1 MENNFVHLHVHT
13 EYSLLDG
20 FARINQLVDKVKAM
34 GMTAVAM
41 TDHGNMYGTIPFY
54 DKCHAAGIKPILGC
68 EFYVAEDL
76 SVKQGRQK
84 EHHLILLAKNEVGF
98 ANLSKLNTI
107 GFVDGYYYG
116 HARIDYKTL
125 AEHAEGLICTTACIG
140 GTVPQYILHDDIE
153 GAKKQI
159 KWFKD
164 LFGEDF
170 YIELQNHGLPDQL
183 KVMPVLRQ
191 LAREFNIKTIATNDV
206 HYINKDDAEAQ
217 DVLVCVATGKTL
229 DDPNR
234 FTMRTCDEYYLKNYD
249 EMIRALP
256 QDAEALANTL
266 EIAEKC
272 NVEFANIDKNK
283 YMFPD
288 YHAPDG
294 KDNMAFFEELL
305 HDGLIK
311 RYGEITPEIEERVN
325 REKDMIVGKGFVNYF
340 LTVRDYINA
349 ARLKG
354 ISVGPGR
361 GSGAGS
367 VVAYALGIT
376 SVNPLKYD
384 LLFERFLHN
393 ERVSAPDFDIDFEAE
408 RREEVVDYVREKYGQ
423 DHVANIITF
432 GTMAAKNAIKDVA
445 RVLGMPYSEG
455 DKITKL
461 MPTIGPK
468 PEVIKKLFGLYQA
481 KEGDKDFGVD
491 YSIPELVEMYK
502 DPQIKRVVDI
512 AAKVEDCPRQTGVHA
527 CGVIISPHVL
537 GDMIPLS
544 RNGDVITTQF
554 TGVDMERLGHMK
566 MDFLGLQNL
575 TDISGA
581 IKMIEK
587 NHGVTINF
595 DKMEYDDPEVYKL
608 ISTGNTKAIF
618 QLESP
623 GFQKFLQDLK
633 PTCLEDIIAG
643 ISLYR
648 PGPMDIIPRYVHNK
662 HHPEDV
668 TYAHPILEPIENVT
682 YGCIVYQEQ
691 VMRIVQDMAGYT
703 LGQADNV
710 RRMMGKKKVAAMEA
724 EQEVFLHGR
733 GEIVDHG
740 KVSPPIEG
748 CVKRGIPEDIARQ
761 VWQEMANFAK
771 YAFNKSHSAAYAYVA
786 YQTAYLKNYYEPEFL
801 TSVLNN
807 RINKIDEIINY
818 VTHCREEKIPVLPPD
833 VNESGAYFECDGK
846 QIRFGLAAIKGS
858 GEGVCKA
865 IIEEREKGGKF
876 RDFEDFL
883 NRTVNLGINKRVLE
897 GFIYSGAFDCFG
909 KTRSQLAN
917 VYETAAACAAK
928 ENKSRAAGQYSM
940 FDSLSTGEGSYI
952 SYPDIKEF
960 DKSFV
965 LKKEKEVLGLYISGH
980 PLDNYRDIMR
990 QFTFNSSMVQ
1000 LAAED
1005 DAGAVDEDEAVLN
1018 DTGLQDGMQVVFGG
1032 MIAEFIKRYTKK
1044 DNKPMA
1050 QLVFEDNYGSCDVM
1064 VFPKVYERYKDQL
1077 KDDALCTITAKIQIR
1092 PGDKPTISADKIEF
1106 WDTTTA
1112 QTSVAINKQEE
1123 KEDDAPKQT
1132 LYLQYNV
1139 LDPKIHAQIMN
1150 IALTYMGPVP
1160 VMVQW
1165 EKKLYNNGLTVT
1177 PSLALM
1183 AELENLLGRENV
1195 KLISK

>member
-20 FARINQLVDKVKAM
+20 FARINQLVKKVKEM

-54 DKCHAAGIKPILGC
+54 DKCHKEGIKPIIGC
-68 EFYVAEDL
+68 EFYVADDL
-76 SVKQGRQK
+76 TVKQGRQK
-84 EHHLILLAKNEVGF
+84 DEHLILLAKDETGF

-107 GFVDGYYYG
+107 GFTEGYYYG

-125 AEHAEGLICTTACIG
+125 AEHHEGLICTTACIA
-140 GTVPQYILHDDIE
+140 GTVPQCIIHDDMA
-153 GAKKQI
+153 GAVKQLL
-159 KWFKD
+159 WFKE
-164 LFGEDF
+164 LFGDDF
-170 YIELQNHGLPDQL
+170 YIELQNHGLADEL
-183 KVMPVLRQ
+183 KVMPVLRE
-191 LAREFNIKTIATNDV
+191 LAKQYNIKTIATNDV

-217 DVLVCVATGKTL
+217 DVLVCVQTGKTL

-249 EMIRALP
+249 EMIKALP
-256 QDAEALANTL
+256 NDAEALANTL

-272 NVEFANIDKNK
+272 NFEFANLDKNR

-305 HDGLIK
+305 HAGLIR

-349 ARLKG
+349 AREMG

-367 VVAYALGIT
+367 VVAFALGIT

-393 ERVSAPDFDIDFEAE
+393 ERVSAPDFDIDFAAE
-408 RREEVVDYVREKYGQ
+408 RREEVVEYVRKKYGY

-432 GTMAAKNAIKDVA
+432 GTMKAKNAIKDVA
-445 RVLGMPYSEG
+445 RVLGMPYSQG
-455 DKITKL
+455 DRITKL
-461 MPTIGPK
+461 IPNGIPS
-468 PEVIKKLFGLYQA
+468 PEVIKKVFGLYQA

-491 YSIPELVEMYK
+491 YSVPELVEMYS
-502 DPQIKRVVDI
+502 DSQIKRLVDI

-527 CGVIISPHVL
+527 CGVIISPHKL
-537 GDMIPLS
+537 GDIIPLS

-554 TGVDMERLGHMK
+554 VGTDMERLGHMK

-581 IKMIEK
+581 IDMIKE
-587 NHGVTINF
+587 NHGVEINF
-595 DKMEYDDPEVYKL
+595 DKMEYNDPEVFKL

-623 GFQKFLQDLK
+623 GFQKFLRELK

-668 TYAHPILEPIENVT
+668 TYAHPILEHIEDVT

-710 RRMMGKKKVAAMEA
+710 RRMMGKKKVDAMAA
-724 EQEVFLHGR
+724 EQEVFIHGR

-740 KVSPPIEG
+740 KVSPPIDG
-748 CVKRGIPEDIARQ
+748 CIKRGIPEDIARQ

-807 RINKIDEIINY
+807 RITKIDEITNY
-818 VTHCREEKIPVLPPD
+818 ISHCREEKIEILPPD
-833 VNESGAYFECDGK
+833 INESGAYFVCKGRT
-846 QIRFGLAAIKGS
+846 IRYGLSALKGN

-865 IIEEREKGGKF
+865 IVEERERNGKF
-876 RDFEDFL
+876 KDLTDFL
-883 NRTVNLGINKRVLE
+883 KRTLTLGVNKRVIE
-897 GFIYSGAFDCFG
+897 GLIFSGAFDCFG
-909 KTRSQLAN
+909 KKRSQLAG
-917 VYETAAACAAK
+917 VYESAVALAEK
-928 ENKSRAAGQYSM
+928 EIKSRSLGQFSI
-940 FDSLSTGEGSYI
+940 FDSIENSDEGSIVYADI
-952 SYPDIKEF
+952 SEYPKQ
-960 DKSFV
+960 V
-965 LKKEKEVLGLYISGH
+965 LLKKEKEVLGLYVSGH
-980 PLDNYRDIMR
+980 PLDDYADIMKT
-990 QFTFNSSMVQ
+990 FTFNSSMITLSSGDEVMN
-1000 LAAED
+1000 ED
-1005 DAGAVDEDEAVLN
+1005 GDSEVEVLN
-1018 DTGLQDGMQVVFGG
+1018 DTGLEDGTSVTFGG
-1032 MIAEFIKRYTKK
+1032 MISEFKKRYTKK
-1044 DNKPMA
+1044 DNKTMA
-1050 QLVFEDNYGSCDVM
+1050 QLRVEDNYGSCEVM
-1064 VFPKVYERYKDQL
+1064 VFPKAYEKYKNELAEDVML
-1077 KDDALCTITAKIQIR
+1077 TIYGKVSIK
-1092 PGDKPTISADKIEF
+1092 PGERPTIIGERLEF
-1106 WDTTTA
+1106 WEKPNN
-1112 QTSVAINKQEE
+1112 SENLNEKKEE
-1123 KEDDAPKQT
+1123 VKKSQV

-1139 LDPKIHAQIMN
+1139 LDPKIHAKVMSATISKS
-1150 IALTYMGPVP
+1150 GSVP
-1160 VMVQW
+1160 VIVQW
-1165 EKKLYNNGLTVT
+1165 EKKLYNNGLSVMI
-1177 PSLALM
+1177 SDELM
-1183 AELENLLGRENV
+1183 KDLEDLLGEENV
-1195 KLISK
+1195 KLVTRY